1 MSETVNLI
9 DATGEI
15 VDVPLSIFDIA
26 ETDTEAEESGKWFND
41 IFENGTNVNVK
52 LRRFTSKTSIK
63 VRQKLEAPYR
73 RKLKSGKLPD
83 EVNAQLM
90 IDQLAEGVIVDW
102 AGVRDRDG
110 KDIPY
115 TVDTAKAILGKLPDL
130 VRILG
135 AITIQMDNFRMS
147 KREDIAGN

>member
-1 MSETVNLI
+1 MSETVNVV
-9 DATGEI
+9 DAACEI
-15 VDVPLSIFDIA
+15 FDAPLSIFDIA

-41 IFENGTNVNVK
+41 IFEDGTGVNVK

-90 IDQLAEGVIVDW
+90 INQLSEGVIVDW
-102 AGVRDRDG
+102 AGIRDRDG

-115 TVDTAKAILGKLPDL
+115 TVENAKALLG
-130 VRILG
+130 
-135 AITIQMDNFRMS
+135 
-147 KREDIAGN
+147 